1 MVLSRRV
8 SVVGAI
14 VLVAA
19 AVGTLLAR
27 WLSGGGER
35 ASLTVT
41 VAGRSTHVA
50 EGTTLAAAAARFG
63 LHARTGDVFDVN
75 GKVLRAGAVPG
86 RFLVDARPASL
97 AMRLRSGDR
106 ITVVD
111 GHDRREPLVRR
122 IVRVS
127 GGRTSD
133 PQFTVSRT
141 PGEQMI
147 VSGALSHKL
156 VSMRFRPSGPAR
168 MEKAVAL
175 TFDDGP
181 SPRYTPRILATLTKL
196 RVRATFFVIG
206 YLAEQNPDL
215 VRRELQLGM
224 TVGNHSYNHPEVPP
238 FAQLPPQLLNDEI
251 TLGEQVLARLG
262 AQPRLFRPPGGSTS
276 PQLVRAA
283 AALGQRVVLWSV
295 DPADW
300 RPGSSP
306 KAITKRVLSAVRPG
320 SIVILHDGGGDRTP
334 TLTALPAIVRGIRH
348 RGLQLLA
355 LTAEP
360 PRPHNATGKR

>member
-1 MVLSRRV
+1 MLLRRV
-8 SVVGAI
+8 SVVAAV

-19 AVGTLLAR
+19 VVGTLLAR
-27 WLSGGGER
+27 WLLGGSER
-35 ASLTVT
+35 ASLSVT
-41 VAGRSTHVA
+41 VAGRSGHVA
-50 EGTTLAAAAARFG
+50 VGTTLAQAAATFG
-63 LHARTGDVFDVN
+63 LHLHSGDVLDVN

-86 RFLVDARPASL
+86 RFLVDGRPASVGT
-97 AMRLRSGDR
+97 RLRSGDW

-147 VSGALSHKL
+147 VSGALSHEL
-156 VSMRFRPSGPAR
+156 VSVRFHPSGPAR
-168 MEKAVAL
+168 MESAVAL

-181 SPRYTPRILATLTKL
+181 SPQYTLRILAALTKL

-206 YLAEQNPDL
+206 YLAEANPDL
-215 VRRELQLGM
+215 VRQELRLGM
-224 TVGNHSYNHPEVPP
+224 TVGNHSYNHPQVPP
-238 FAQLPPQLLNDEI
+238 FAQLPPQLLSDEI
-251 TLGEQVLARLG
+251 ALGEQVLGRLG

-300 RPGSSP
+300 SPGSSA
-306 KAITKRVLSAVRPG
+306 KEITKRVLSAVRPG
-320 SIVILHDGGGDRTP
+320 SIVILHDGGGDRTA

-348 RGLQLLA
+348 RGLQLVA
-355 LTAEP
+355 LTATS
-360 PRPHNATGKR
+360 PRPRNPTGKP

>member
-41 VAGRSTHVA
+41 VA
-50 EGTTLAAAAARFG
+50 
-63 LHARTGDVFDVN
+63 
-75 GKVLRAGAVPG
+75 RAGAVPG
-86 RFLVDARPASL
+86 RFLVDGRPASL

-127 GGRTSD
+127 GGMTSD
-133 PQFTVSRT
+133 PQFTVSLT
-141 PGEQMI
+141 PGEQVM
-147 VSGALSHKL
+147 VSGALSHEL

-251 TLGEQVLARLG
+251 ALGEQVLARLG

-300 RPGSSP
+300 RPGSSA

-320 SIVILHDGGGDRTP
+320 SIVILHDDGGGNRTA

-348 RGLQLLA
+348 RGLQLVA

-360 PRPHNATGKR
+360 HRPQHATGKP